1 MHKHAK
7 QICANGK
14 LNNVSFKANRRFL
27 FYDQLLLIILT
38 LWPLKGKPI
47 FERLFKVRSS
57 DFVLKFLDEK
67 SSLRRFIHVHS
78 TSNWFIFK
86 GNRSMAFLEGEMGF
100 TYFVMWLYAINGYD
114 HYSVNQVFFS
124 SFDVYV
130 LVSGLLIVGIPHGAL
145 DH

>member
-1 MHKHAK
+1 MLR

-47 FERLFKVRSS
+47 FERLFKVRSP

-67 SSLRRFIHVHS
+67 SSFGEDL
-78 TSNWFIFK
+78 
-86 GNRSMAFLEGEMGF
+86 SMFTQLQIGSFLKATVVWLFWKVKWGF
-100 TYFVMWLYAINGYD
+100 TYFVHVAIYT
-114 HYSVNQVFFS
+114 
-124 SFDVYV
+124 
-130 LVSGLLIVGIPHGAL
+130 
-145 DH
+145 